1 VLRLPYPH
9 HLYRDGNSQIRRNL
23 NDTFFEKL
31 YIDDCEV
38 VEDELTPLFAEL
50 TATKKAI
57 LAGNYLEDY
66 NTGEPGVP
74 AKTKTGLPG
83 LAGIFL
89 ADGSSKTVLVELIG
103 RNSNLGHLCK
113 KWADLRERINASS
126 PRPPPLYQE
135 RSKIRS
141 KRFLTDQ
148 DVADIQGRYEGG
160 ETTQQIGVSY
170 GVSKTRVARTL
181 REQGVPLRRQGL
193 TNEQASE
200 AADLYA
206 AGKSLACL
214 AARYAVSP
222 MTVSRAL
229 RRQGIQLR
237 SRPGW

>member
-1 VLRLPYPH
+1 MFKVVTHAHHQESEDSLQYRSGQLEGKSRLAAYG
-9 HLYRDGNSQIRRNL
+9 DSQQSAAVVIRL
-23 NDTFFEKL
+23 K
-31 YIDDCEV
+31 
-38 VEDELTPLFAEL
+38 
-50 TATKKAI
+50 
-57 LAGNYLEDY
+57 
-66 NTGEPGVP
+66 
-74 AKTKTGLPG
+74 
-83 LAGIFL
+83 
-89 ADGSSKTVLVELIG
+89 VELIG

-126 PRPPPLYQE
+126 PRPPLLYQE

-206 AGKSLACL
+206 GKSLACL